1 MSSIKRTERLQV
13 RMTME
18 EKLEFQAKAEAA
30 GLSLSDFAREAMDG
44 KRVGRKLDPE
54 KQQLADALTKVWSEL
69 NAQGRNINQMAKMAR
84 LQKTDAT
91 EETLRTYFVTE
102 VNPLLTQLETLLN
115 ATMEDLLF
123 DN

>member
-1 MSSIKRTERLQV
+1 MSGIKRNERLYI
-13 RMTME
+13 RMTAE
-18 EKLEFQAKAEAA
+18 EKEQFQRKADAS
-30 GLSLSDFAREAMDG
+30 GLSLSDFAREAMNG

-69 NAQGRNINQMAKMAR
+69 NAQGRNINQMTKMAR
-84 LQKTDAT
+84 LQKSQNT
-91 EETLRTYFVTE
+91 EDTLRTYFITE
-102 VNPLLTQLETLLN
+102 VNPLLTQLETLLE

>member
-1 MSSIKRTERLQV
+1 
-13 RMTME
+13 MTME